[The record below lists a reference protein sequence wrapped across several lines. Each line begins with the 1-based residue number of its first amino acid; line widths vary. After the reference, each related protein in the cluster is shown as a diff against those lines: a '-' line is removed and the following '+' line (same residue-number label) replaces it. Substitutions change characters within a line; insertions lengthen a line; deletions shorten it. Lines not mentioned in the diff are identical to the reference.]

1 MTSTQPNPGTM
12 AAQTSVAAPF
22 GFSDEHLLFR
32 DAMRAF
38 SRDRFAAGYHR
49 RARSKEFPAA
59 EYQAMVDQGLLG
71 LTLPERLGGQG
82 GDQMAYGIAMEEL
95 SWADVNLADL
105 ILLPTIV
112 VLLLAN
118 SGIGLAEEIA
128 AGVADGTR
136 HIGIGLTEPGAGSDA
151 GHLRTHAVREP
162 GGWRLYGEKTSVT
175 SAPHLDC
182 AVVFATT
189 PAGGSTAFLVELDDT
204 VARQRFDDPGLHP
217 VARGSLTFDG
227 TFVPETAQL
236 SPEGRGFHQVM
247 HLFDL
252 SRSVI
257 ALMACGAAQ
266 RAIDLTVEYVRERH
280 AFGKSIS
287 NHQGVSFV
295 LAECDTHLELTR
307 TLAYR
312 AIGLRMAGLPHTR
325 QAAMVKWFGPQTAVQ
340 AIHECVILHGHYGW
354 SEELPLQ
361 QLMRDV
367 SSMEIADGTPQ
378 IQKLVIARRLIGRDA
393 VE

>member
-1 MTSTQPNPGTM
+1 MSTTEARPTPATL
-12 AAQTSVAAPF
+12 ATAAPF
-22 GFSDEHLLFR
+22 GFTDEHELFR
-32 DAMRAF
+32 ETMRAF
-38 SRDRFAAGYHR
+38 ARDKFASTYHARAQR
-49 RARSKEFPAA
+49 REFPSA
-59 EYQAMVDQGLLG
+59 EYQLMVNQGLLG

-82 GDQMAYGIAMEEL
+82 GDLMAYAIAMEEL

-105 ILLPTIV
+105 ILLPTIA
-112 VLLLAN
+112 VLLLVDSDVPIA
-118 SGIGLAEEIA
+118 SEIA
-128 AGVADGTR
+128 EGVANGTR
-136 HIGIGLTEPGAGSDA
+136 HIGLGLTEPGAGSDA
-151 GHLRTHAVREP
+151 SNLRTRAEAVP
-162 GGWRLYGEKTSVT
+162 HGWRLYGEKTSVT

-189 PAGGSTAFLVELDDT
+189 RAGGSTAFLVELDADT
-204 VARQRFDDPGLHP
+204 VSRQRFNDPGLHP

-227 TFVPETAQL
+227 TFVPAANQL
-236 SPEGRGFHQVM
+236 SSEGRGFHQVM

-252 SRSVI
+252 SRSII

-266 RAIDLTVEYVRERH
+266 RAIDITIDYVRERH
-280 AFGKSIS
+280 AFGKAIS
-287 NHQGVSFV
+287 NYQGVSFS

-312 AIGLRMAGLPHTR
+312 AIGLRMVGRPHSR
-325 QAAMVKWFGPQTAVQ
+325 QAAMVKWYGPQTAVQ

-367 SSMEIADGTPQ
+367 SSMEIADGTPH
-378 IQKLVIARRLIGRDA
+378 IQKLVIARRLLGRAA